1 MKEDFVHYLWKFRK
15 FDLNELS
22 TTDGHALELLDPG
35 QHNQERSG
43 PDFFNAQIRIGDEKW
58 AGNIEMHLRSSD
70 WYAHQ
75 HEKDTAYD
83 NVVLHVVW
91 EHDVDVFR
99 KDGTKI
105 PALRIADFTNQE
117 QIKKYQELINK
128 SRNQWIYCQ
137 EHFPDFDELLI
148 ENWLERVYIERLEQR
163 SSLIHQLLKK
173 STNNWDEVL
182 FKLLARNFG
191 LNVNGNIF
199 LEMAESIPFKV
210 VQRVSED
217 QQKLEA
223 LLFGQLNLLEDPL
236 EEPYYQKLQ
245 KEYAF
250 LGHKYQIGRK
260 LSSKPQF
267 FRLRPGNFPTIRIA
281 QLAALY
287 HQHKNLF
294 NTLVRS
300 SAIKDIR
307 SVFKVAPSDF
317 WKDHYTFTTKSRSSS
332 RYLTPKFIDLILINT
347 FVPFRFAY
355 ARYKG
360 KDENDL
366 ILECMTSISSEKN
379 QIISKFEQLKKGV
392 SKNALH
398 SQALKQL
405 KTKYCDRQG
414 CLSCNLGIAYLK

>member
-1 MKEDFVHYLWKFRK
+1 MKEDFVHYLWKFKK
-15 FDLNELS
+15 FDVDKLC
-22 TTDGHALELLDPG
+22 TTDGQELVLFGLGD
-35 QHNQERSG
+35 HNQEHSG
-43 PDFFNAQIRIGDEKW
+43 PDFFNAQIEIGNEKW

-99 KDGTKI
+99 KDGSKI
-105 PALRIADFTNQE
+105 PTLRIADYTQQE
-117 QIKKYQELINK
+117 QIEKYQELLNK
-128 SRNQWIYCQ
+128 PKNQWIYCE
-137 EHFPDFDELLI
+137 EHFPNFDDLLV

-163 SSLIHQLLKK
+163 SSLIHQLLEK

-191 LNVNGNIF
+191 LNVNGDIF

-210 VQRVSED
+210 VQRISED

-223 LLFGQLNLLEDPL
+223 LFFGQLNLLEDPL

-250 LGHKYQIGRK
+250 LRHKYRIGRK

-267 FRLRPGNFPTIRIA
+267 FRLRPGNFPTVRIA

-287 HQHKNLF
+287 HQHQNLF
-294 NTLVRS
+294 TTLVGS
-300 SAIKDIR
+300 SAIQDIR

-332 RYLTPKFIDLILINT
+332 RYLTPKFIDLLLINT
-347 FVPFRFAY
+347 FVPLRFAY

-366 ILECMTSISSEKN
+366 IIEYMTSISSEKN
-379 QIISKFEQLKKGV
+379 QIISKFERLKKEV
-392 SKNALH
+392 SRNALH

-405 KTKYCDRQG
+405 KTKYCDRQA